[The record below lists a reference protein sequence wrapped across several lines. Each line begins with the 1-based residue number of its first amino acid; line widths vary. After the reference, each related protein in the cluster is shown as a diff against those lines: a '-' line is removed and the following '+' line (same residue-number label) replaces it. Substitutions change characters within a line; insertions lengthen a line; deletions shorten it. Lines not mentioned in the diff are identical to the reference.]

1 MAGKSIEMSKLR
13 NVIKLHL
20 QGKSKVFI
28 SQYLGISRNTVKKYI
43 RQFSA
48 LKMPYEEIEVLSDL
62 SLEAL
67 FINAPQR
74 ELPEHLKA
82 LYAFFPYAER
92 QLKKTGF
99 TKMLLWQEYKG
110 QYPQGVQSSQFCEH
124 YNRWSL
130 SIHVRPTMHM
140 THKAGDKMYVDY
152 AGETLE
158 LIDRESREIIDIQ
171 FFVAILGASQLAYAE
186 ASLSQKK
193 EDFISSVENAMHY
206 FGGVPAAIVPDNL
219 KSAVTKSNRYE
230 PTLNETF
237 LDFSEHYG
245 TTVLPARAYKP
256 RDKSLVEGAVK
267 ILYTRIYSILKEQQ
281 FFDLKSLNQSILIL
295 LEKHNNANMTGR
307 PYSRRQLFEELER
320 DQLCLLPQQYYEVRK
335 QALVTVLNNGHVI
348 LGEDKHYYSVPYQ
361 YIRKKVKILYS
372 AKNVEIFYG
381 YGRIAVHPRVKS
393 PHHYSTLAEHMASTH
408 RFATEWTP
416 QRFIDWAAS
425 IDQDVKVLIT
435 NILNKK
441 QHPEQ
446 AYKSCMG
453 ILSLTKKVGKERLV
467 KACGKSLEYGIYNY
481 MMVQNILDR
490 GLDQM
495 EEEQQEESIPSHK
508 NIRGSNYYK

>member
-1 MAGKSIEMSKLR
+1 
-13 NVIKLHL
+13 
-20 QGKSKVFI
+20 
-28 SQYLGISRNTVKKYI
+28 
-43 RQFSA
+43 
-48 LKMPYEEIEVLSDL
+48 
-62 SLEAL
+62 
-67 FINAPQR
+67 
-74 ELPEHLKA
+74 
-82 LYAFFPYAER
+82 
-92 QLKKTGF
+92 
-99 TKMLLWQEYKG
+99 
-110 QYPQGVQSSQFCEH
+110 
-124 YNRWSL
+124 
-130 SIHVRPTMHM
+130 
-140 THKAGDKMYVDY
+140 
-152 AGETLE
+152 
-158 LIDRESREIIDIQ
+158 
-171 FFVAILGASQLAYAE
+171 
-186 ASLSQKK
+186 
-193 EDFISSVENAMHY
+193 MHY

>member
-1 MAGKSIEMSKLR
+1 
-13 NVIKLHL
+13 
-20 QGKSKVFI
+20 
-28 SQYLGISRNTVKKYI
+28 
-43 RQFSA
+43 
-48 LKMPYEEIEVLSDL
+48 
-62 SLEAL
+62 
-67 FINAPQR
+67 
-74 ELPEHLKA
+74 
-82 LYAFFPYAER
+82 
-92 QLKKTGF
+92 
-99 TKMLLWQEYKG
+99 
-110 QYPQGVQSSQFCEH
+110 
-124 YNRWSL
+124 
-130 SIHVRPTMHM
+130 
-140 THKAGDKMYVDY
+140 
-152 AGETLE
+152 
-158 LIDRESREIIDIQ
+158 
-171 FFVAILGASQLAYAE
+171 
-186 ASLSQKK
+186 
-193 EDFISSVENAMHY
+193 
-206 FGGVPAAIVPDNL
+206 
-219 KSAVTKSNRYE
+219 
-230 PTLNETF
+230 
-237 LDFSEHYG
+237 
-245 TTVLPARAYKP
+245 
-256 RDKSLVEGAVK
+256 
-267 ILYTRIYSILKEQQ
+267 
-281 FFDLKSLNQSILIL
+281 
-295 LEKHNNANMTGR
+295 MTGR